1 MPTTNFNSQMD
12 QRRLDAFKHGIA
24 SSAPGVYRRTW
35 QIPVSYPV
43 SLAADIQDPS
53 VLTLACD
60 RTELNN
66 YALDAYKVGD
76 QPNAGR
82 SGQIMAAKL
91 AIDYQ
96 GAYERALHARHASGV
111 RCRVWAGT
119 RRAAHG
125 HDTYGAIGAV
135 QTYLNTLASSCTS
148 VPNSPE
154 E

>member
-1 MPTTNFNSQMD
+1 MPTTTFNNQMD
-12 QRRLDAFKHGIA
+12 KLRLDAFVHGKA
-24 SSAPGVYRRTW
+24 SAAPGVTRRNW
-35 QIPVSYPV
+35 QIPYYYPQTI
-43 SLAADIQDPS
+43 SADIQDPTVLS
-53 VLTLACD
+53 VACD

-66 YALDAYKVGD
+66 YALSAYSVGD